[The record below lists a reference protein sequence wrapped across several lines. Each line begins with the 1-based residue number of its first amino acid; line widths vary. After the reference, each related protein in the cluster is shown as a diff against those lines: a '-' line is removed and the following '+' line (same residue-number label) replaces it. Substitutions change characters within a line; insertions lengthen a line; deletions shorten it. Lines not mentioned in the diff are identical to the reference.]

1 VNPIDELA
9 ALLPPAPPSRDL
21 PRRDQYESDLLAL
34 IGADLAAGS
43 PQSSRRQSSRPEST
57 PLQSARPQSLRRAPW
72 PRLPSS
78 RAIAGRRWLPP
89 SAAAIA
95 VACAVVIV
103 AVGAVTLRS
112 FSGSGSAP
120 GSRPSGPGPAGKS
133 GAPAAGSRLTV
144 TRRWT
149 VPAGSFSSVV
159 VSTNNGPVTVAG
171 GPAKSA
177 AITATPTYRGTAPTI
192 SYRVADR
199 ALTVRAS
206 CPQERRCQ
214 VALQLQVPAG
224 VSVRAA
230 TDLGTVRLTG
240 LTSGAAADSQLGN
253 IYLSRVSGLVT
264 AQTELGQVSATG
276 LTAYRATLTTAQGS
290 VDAAFSVAPEL
301 VTASSQLGSVTL
313 RLPGNSSYAV
323 TASADLGS
331 TSITVPRSSSSR
343 HVVKASSQLGSV
355 TVTG

>member
-1 VNPIDELA
+1 MNPIDELA
-9 ALLPPAPPSRDL
+9 SLLPPAPPSRDL
-21 PRRDQYESDLLAL
+21 PHHDQHEADLLAL
-34 IGADLAAGS
+34 IGADPAAGAPRPSWLRSPWRGSSWPSSSRQSSSS
-43 PQSSRRQSSRPEST
+43 PQLSSRRGP
-57 PLQSARPQSLRRAPW
+57 
-72 PRLPSS
+72 
-78 RAIAGRRWLPP
+78 RWLAP

-95 VACAVVIV
+95 VACAVAIV
-103 AVGAVTLRS
+103 AIAAVALPS
-112 FSGSGSAP
+112 LSGSHSTP
-120 GSRPSGPGPAGKS
+120 TSRPSVPRPAGKS

-144 TRRWT
+144 TRHWM
-149 VPAGSFSSVV
+149 VPAGSFTSVA

-177 AITATPTYRGTAPTI
+177 AVTATPTYRGTAPTI
-192 SYRVADR
+192 SYRVTDR
-199 ALTVRAS
+199 ALTVRAT
-206 CPQERRCQ
+206 CPQERHCQ

-224 VSVRAA
+224 VPVRAA
-230 TDLGTVRLTG
+230 TDLGAVRLTG

-253 IYLSRVSGLVT
+253 IYLSRVAGLVT

-276 LTAYRATLTTAQGS
+276 LTAYRATLTTAEGS

-313 RLPGNSSYAV
+313 HLPGNSSYAV

-331 TSITVPRSSSSR
+331 TSVTVPRSSFSR
-343 HVVKASSQLGSV
+343 HVVRASSQLGSV

>member
-9 ALLPPAPPSRDL
+9 SLLPPAPPSRDL
-21 PRRDQYESDLLAL
+21 PHRDQHETDLVAL
-34 IGADLAAGS
+34 IGADAATGAPRPS
-43 PQSSRRQSSRPEST
+43 WLRSSWRATWPLPSMRLSSSSRLSSRRGP
-57 PLQSARPQSLRRAPW
+57 
-72 PRLPSS
+72 
-78 RAIAGRRWLPP
+78 RWLAP

-95 VACAVVIV
+95 VACAVAIV
-103 AVGAVTLRS
+103 AIAAVALPS
-112 FSGSGSAP
+112 LSGSHSTP
-120 GSRPSGPGPAGKS
+120 GSRSSAGKS
-133 GAPAAGSRLTV
+133 GAPAAGSRLTAA
-144 TRRWT
+144 RHWT
-149 VPAGSFSSVV
+149 VPAGSFTSVV

-171 GPAKSA
+171 GAAKSA

-192 SYRVADR
+192 SYGVTDR
-199 ALTVRAS
+199 ALTVRAR
-206 CPQERRCQ
+206 CPQERHCQ

-230 TDLGTVRLTG
+230 TDLGTVRLIG

-253 IYLSRVSGLVT
+253 IYLSRVAGLVT

-276 LTAYRATLTTAQGS
+276 LTAYQATLTTAQGS

-313 RLPGNSSYAV
+313 HLPGNSSYAV
-323 TASADLGS
+323 TASADLGT
-331 TSITVPRSSSSR
+331 TSVTVPRSSSSR